1 MFPHPESQ
9 PAPAA
14 PRRASSE
21 EPNGPPPGD
30 SLEDLGRSERDYVRE
45 RLRRELNR
53 DPTDEEVNDWL
64 RNHTEG
70 Y

>member
-9 PAPAA
+9 APPAA
-14 PRRASSE
+14 PRRAASE
-21 EPNGPPPGD
+21 EPDGPPPGD

-45 RLRRELNR
+45 RLRRELGR

-64 RNHTEG
+64 RKHTEG